1 MAYTA
6 TDREQIEE
14 LKKWWR
20 DYGKAITIAV
30 VVGLAI
36 GFAWRYWQSY
46 VSAKEEAASAIYQ
59 NMGQL
64 ASYKMYAVVNQDALQ
79 LQNQYG
85 RSVYASLASFLLAQ
99 TAVEQGRY
107 ANAHMALTW
116 IINHSHDKAWQ
127 QVARIRDARVLLQ
140 MGSPVLA
147 AQVIAV
153 VTDAAYQ
160 PMIDEVNGEIDMA
173 EGKTAQA
180 QQQFQTAKAAYN
192 TAGLNNPM
200 LDLRLAN

>member
-20 DYGKAITIAV
+20 DYGKAIAIAV
-30 VVGLAI
+30 VIGLGI

-46 VSAKEEAASAIYQ
+46 VSAKETTASAIYQ

-64 ASYKMYAVVNQDALQ
+64 DSYKLYGVVNQDALQ
-79 LQNQYG
+79 LQNNYS
-85 RSVYASLASFLLAQ
+85 RTVYASLASFLLAQ
-99 TAVEQGRY
+99 TAVEQGHY
-107 ANAHMALTW
+107 ANAHAALTW
-116 IINHSHDKAWQ
+116 IINHSHDKAFQ

-140 MGSPVLA
+140 MNKPADAMTTIS
-147 AQVIAV
+147 V
-153 VTDAAYQ
+153 VTDTAYQ
-160 PMIDEVNGEIDMA
+160 PMIDEVMGEIDMA

-180 QQQFQTAKAAYN
+180 TQQFQTAKTAYG